1 MSTCQEVVEALYKS
15 SSRILELT
23 TSIPRRPHIS
33 CQDCSKTSNDI
44 NSTSRAV
51 IRDSVPLEI
60 VLCCDRLS
68 TGQIEEVLI
77 HELIHAYDYS
87 KDRCDFSTCTG
98 LAYSEIR
105 AAREAE
111 CRDGFYPFQFMRDIC
126 VREKAIISTANLFPK
141 SEATICVDAIFSVAM
156 NDLEPVVFKTP

>member
-1 MSTCQEVVEALYKS
+1 MVEIFYQTS
-15 SSRILELT
+15 NRIHDLT
-23 TSIPRRPHIS
+23 ISIPVRPYIS
-33 CQDCSKTSNDI
+33 CQDCTKTAHDI

-68 TGQIEEVLI
+68 SRNIEEVMI

-87 KDRCDFSTCTG
+87 RNRCDFSKCTG

-105 AAREAE
+105 AVREAE
-111 CRDGFYPFQFMRDIC
+111 CRGGYYPFKFMRDIC
-126 VREKAIISTANLFPK
+126 VRENAIKSTANLFSK
-141 SEATICVDAIFSVAM
+141 AEATICVDAVFSEAM
-156 NDLEPVVFKTP
+156 KDLEPIILKTP